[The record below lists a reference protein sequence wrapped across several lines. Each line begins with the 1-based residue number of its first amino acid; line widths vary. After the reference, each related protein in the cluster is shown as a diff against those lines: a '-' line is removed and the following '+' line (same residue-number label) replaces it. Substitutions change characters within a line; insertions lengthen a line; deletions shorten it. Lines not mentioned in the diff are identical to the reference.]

1 MVKSTNNIKN
11 PTLIKIS
18 LTCSSL
24 ALDACHHEMQD
35 NSKGYF
41 KEGSFRDKDGLQ
53 PANFL
58 LDYLLTSYLT
68 GPTFELRSQL
78 VETLNSISRT
88 SNLNQENRSVKNER
102 LRQYL
107 RKFSFLYRYFYLKVY
122 PNNLS
127 TLSIKKVNML
137 AIKSIFLLHGI

>member
-1 MVKSTNNIKN
+1 
-11 PTLIKIS
+11 
-18 LTCSSL
+18 
-24 ALDACHHEMQD
+24 MQD

-41 KEGSFRDKDGLQ
+41 KEGSFSDKDGLQ
-53 PANFL
+53 PAIFL
-58 LDYLLTSYLT
+58 LDYLLTPYLT